1 MFRTEANFVRVD
13 VYPLKDGKPLQGL
26 KLEDF
31 EVLEDGVA
39 QKIEAFEHVVIRSAG
54 PQETRREP
62 SSQRESLQEATNPR
76 NRVFVIFLDT
86 THVSVERLAR
96 DQGTADPVDRQ
107 DPWSGR
113 SRRGHDAGDGCL
125 SGRARAQDAGH
136 RRFAAHELAVG
147 RRFSLMNDEREDGV

>member
-39 QKIEAFEHVVIRSAG
+39 QKIESFEHVVIRSAG

-62 SSQRESLQEATNPR
+62 SSQRESLQEAANPR

-86 THVSVERLAR
+86 THVSVN
-96 DQGTADPVDRQ
+96 G
-107 DPWSGR
+107 SHR
-113 SRRGHDAGDGCL
+113 SRNR
-125 SGRARAQDAGH
+125 S
-136 RRFAAHELAVG
+136 
-147 RRFSLMNDEREDGV
+147 SN